1 MKKSVVLCG
10 ILTGD
15 SDTKLVK
22 NAENYQF
29 ANKAILFANKSP
41 FLRTNAFICE

>member
-1 MKKSVVLCG
+1 MTVSFVWCG
-10 ILTGD
+10 ILKGD

-22 NAENYQF
+22 NAENFQF